1 MPDPFTAT
9 VLTLYPEAFPGVLGV
24 SIIGRA
30 LEQQKWQLETLD
42 IRAFSDHKHAS
53 VDDTT
58 AGGGPGMVLR
68 PDVAAACID
77 SVQRNSRPLIHLS
90 PRGKP
95 LTQARLHELASG
107 PGIVLFCSRFEGLD
121 QRVIDGRDMEEISI
135 GDYVLAGGEVAAQV
149 LIEACVR
156 LIPGVLGA
164 AASIEEESFEQGL
177 LEHPHY
183 TRPRVWEQKNI
194 PEVLLSGDHQRIARW
209 RRNAAQELTKK
220 VRPDLWDQVRTRR
233 EDDEHH

>member
-1 MPDPFTAT
+1 MAELFTAT
-9 VLTLYPEAFPGVLGV
+9 VLTLYPDTFPGVLDASV
-24 SIIGRA
+24 IGRA
-30 LEQQKWQLETLD
+30 LERKIWQLETLD
-42 IRAFSDHKHAS
+42 IRKFSNHKHAS

-77 SVQRNSRPLIHLS
+77 SVTRNARPLIHLS

-95 LTQARLHELASG
+95 LTQTRVHQLASG
-107 PGIVLFCSRFEGLD
+107 PGMILFCSRFEGLD
-121 QRVIDGRDMEEISI
+121 QRVIEAREMEEISI

-156 LIPGVLGA
+156 LLPGVLGA
-164 AASIEEESFEQGL
+164 KQSIEEESFEQGL

-183 TRPRVWEQKNI
+183 TRPRVWEQKEI
-194 PEVLLSGDHQRIARW
+194 PQVLLSGDHQRIARW
-209 RRNAAQELTKK
+209 RHDAATKLTKQ
-220 VRPDLWDQVRTRR
+220 VRPDLLDQQPDQ
-233 EDDEHH
+233 EKK